1 MKFSIKHFISGFIGI
16 LIFNNA
22 IAIASPNYYFYPEGQ
37 KPSDIPA
44 DSASHTGIA
53 LSAWADA
60 QVDGNDALFAFGND
74 ELAHSEIGSGSRS
87 PARILFNF
95 SEAYSYITAPIQS
108 AKLHLYVC
116 GASTPNP
123 VLTMSVA
130 RVTAAW
136 DENTVTYNSAPA
148 FVTTQA
154 GYTST
159 LTLNSR
165 ITVDIV
171 DIMEFER
178 LANAADRHGLVLL
191 DAGTASPLLFT
202 KESTIPE
209 YRPYVHV
216 FIPEPFGFLVYNIG
230 FLICFILRNK
240 I

>member
-1 MKFSIKHFISGFIGI
+1 MNGLIKYFIIGI
-16 LIFNNA
+16 
-22 IAIASPNYYFYPEGQ
+22 IALCNCIIAATPNIYFYPEGQ
-37 KPSDIPA
+37 KPPGIPA
-44 DSASHTGIA
+44 DSASSTGIA

-95 SEAYSYITAPIQS
+95 SEAYSYITDPIQS
-108 AKLHLYVC
+108 AELHLYVC

-123 VLTMSVA
+123 ALTMSVA

-136 DENTVTYNSAPA
+136 DENTVTYDSEPSFGTAQSGYESAL
-148 FVTTQA
+148 
-154 GYTST
+154 S
-159 LTLNSR
+159 LNSR
-165 ITVDIV
+165 IAVDV
-171 DIMEFER
+171 RDSMESER
-178 LANAADRHGLVLL
+178 LSIEADRHGLVLL